1 MQSKNVNVFN
11 ITINSIAAAMEQFQ
25 FSHMSEILDDLGKFY
40 HSEWQV
46 IEKLSVAAADEDTS
60 KDLKVTRSLM
70 ADERTNRIAGSKI
83 IAKSAHL
90 LQPVHFEKVLT
101 HLINEV

>member
-1 MQSKNVNVFN
+1 
-11 ITINSIAAAMEQFQ
+11 
-25 FSHMSEILDDLGKFY
+25 MSEILDDLGKFY
-40 HSEWQV
+40 PNEWQV

-60 KDLKVTRSLM
+60 KDLKVTRNLM

-101 HLINEV
+101 HLINDVWHDQNTEIKQQASKAAITLI